1 LPRVDKALKKKPG
14 LSVRRK
20 GATMISIDVGQP
32 VVTLINIF
40 TVPAEHQ
47 QQLVDVLVEATEETM
62 RHLPG
67 FVSANIHAGLDGTHV
82 ANYAQWR
89 SEDDF
94 KAMLGNTKAR
104 GHMDGVSALGA
115 KAEPGLYKVVSTH
128 PR

>member
-1 LPRVDKALKKKPG
+1 
-14 LSVRRK
+14 
-20 GATMISIDVGQP
+20 
-32 VVTLINIF
+32 
-40 TVPAEHQ
+40 
-47 QQLVDVLVEATEETM
+47 M

-67 FVSANIHAGLDGTHV
+67 FISANIHAGLDGTHV
-82 ANYAQWR
+82 VNYAQWR